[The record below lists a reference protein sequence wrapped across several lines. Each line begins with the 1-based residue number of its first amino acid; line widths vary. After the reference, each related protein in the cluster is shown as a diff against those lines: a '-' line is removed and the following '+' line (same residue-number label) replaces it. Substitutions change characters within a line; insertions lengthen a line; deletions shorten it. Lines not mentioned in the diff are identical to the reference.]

1 MKGYRGNAAGDGP
14 IATREQS
21 RRESIARN
29 GFFLSK
35 RRRHESVHENQNN
48 SPYFVSDISSPTIQ
62 QKFTS
67 QTIPTLNDVIL
78 ELNYDNIARYNYQ
91 YVISLLQRSDIYQIK
106 FRNRNSS
113 AITECTT
120 RTLLNVDSQTA
131 QTRGIYNFSR
141 SYDRSG
147 LTVFKSLTLEWD
159 YENPCRF
166 CGCIMYFVDDKPNVR
181 KKCCNNGKIFLPDS
195 NYPHLQAL
203 PDVLLEYC
211 VARKNHMGRNSVSYN
226 NILCLGATGCE
237 NETGRGGYE
246 TINGDHSF
254 LLHGRMYHYYQI
266 TIQKLADCISLHM
279 MLFNKC
285 RSMETKF

>member
-1 MKGYRGNAAGDGP
+1 MKGYRGNAAEDGP
-14 IATREQS
+14 IARREQS
-21 RRESIARN
+21 RRESIAGN
-29 GFFLSK
+29 GFFISK
-35 RRRHESVHENQNN
+35 MRRHESAHGNQNN

-166 CGCIMYFVDDKPNVR
+166 CGCIMYFVDDKP
-181 KKCCNNGKIFLPDS
+181 K
-195 NYPHLQAL
+195 
-203 PDVLLEYC
+203 
-211 VARKNHMGRNSVSYN
+211 M
-226 NILCLGATGCE
+226 
-237 NETGRGGYE
+237 
-246 TINGDHSF
+246 
-254 LLHGRMYHYYQI
+254 
-266 TIQKLADCISLHM
+266 
-279 MLFNKC
+279 
-285 RSMETKF
+285 